1 MHGFPVPTLR
11 CADAP
16 SSGVDSRHHRDGG
29 IQKVR
34 IPMFDA
40 KRLLDQFLGGGSG
53 AMGFGGQ
60 RVARG

>member
-1 MHGFPVPTLR
+1 
-11 CADAP
+11 
-16 SSGVDSRHHRDGG
+16 
-29 IQKVR
+29 
-34 IPMFDA
+34 MFDA